1 MSLPLK
7 LASSVATWD
16 ERYAEPEFAYGDAP
30 NDFLVSRGA
39 MLEGPVLC
47 LAEGQGRNAV
57 FLAMLGLE
65 VTAVDQS
72 AVGLACAEQLAAR
85 NGVTIHTAVADL
97 GTFDLGE
104 ARWGAIVSIFAHVPD
119 AIRQAVHA
127 RIAAA
132 LKPGGL
138 FLLEAYRPEQLGLGT
153 GGPQNPALMM
163 SLAELRE
170 ELSGLEW
177 LTAEE
182 VEREIHEG
190 IYHNGLSR
198 TIQVIARKPD
208 ASRVAGAATAL

>member
-16 ERYAEPEFAYGDAP
+16 ERYSEPEFAYGDAP
-30 NDFLVSRGA
+30 NDFLVSKSE

-57 FLAMLGLE
+57 YLATRGLE
-65 VTAVDQS
+65 ITAVDQS

-85 NGVTIHTAVADL
+85 NGVAIQTAVADL
-97 GTFDLGE
+97 GAFDLGE
-104 ARWGAIVSIFAHVPD
+104 ERWGAIVSIFAHVP
-119 AIRQAVHA
+119 AAVRKALHG

-153 GGPQNPALMM
+153 GGPQNLALMM
-163 SLAELRE
+163 TLAELRE
-170 ELSGLEW
+170 ELTGLEW
-177 LTAEE
+177 LTGEE

-190 IYHNGLSR
+190 VYHNGLSR
-198 TIQVIARKPD
+198 TIQLIARKPS

>member
-1 MSLPLK
+1 MSLPVK

-30 NDFLVSRGA
+30 NDYLVSKGA
-39 MLEGPVLC
+39 MLQGPVLC

-57 FLAMLGLE
+57 YLARLGLD

-72 AVGLACAEQLAAR
+72 AVGLACAAELATR

-97 GTFDLGE
+97 GAFDLGE
-104 ARWGAIVSIFAHVPD
+104 ERWGAIVSIFAHVPE
-119 AIRQAVHA
+119 AIRQAVHG
-127 RIAAA
+127 RIATA

-163 SLAELRE
+163 SREALRDELT
-170 ELSGLEW
+170 GLDW
-177 LTAEE
+177 LEGAE

-190 IYHNGLSR
+190 VYHNGNSR
-198 TIQVIARKPD
+198 TIQVICRKRD
-208 ASRVAGAATAL
+208 T

>member
-30 NDFLVSRGA
+30 NDYLVSKGA
-39 MLEGPVLC
+39 MLQGPVLC

-57 FLAMLGLE
+57 YLARLGLD

-72 AVGLACAEQLAAR
+72 AVGLACAEELAAR
-85 NGVTIHTAVADL
+85 SGVTIHTAVADL
-97 GTFDLGE
+97 DAFDLGE
-104 ARWGAIVSIFAHVPD
+104 ERWGAIVSIFAHVPE
-119 AIRQAVHA
+119 AIRQAVHG
-127 RIAAA
+127 RIATA

-163 SLAELRE
+163 SREALRDELT
-170 ELSGLEW
+170 GLDW
-177 LTAEE
+177 LEGAE

-190 IYHNGLSR
+190 VYHNGNSR
-198 TIQVIARKPD
+198 TIQVICRKRD
-208 ASRVAGAATAL
+208 T

>member
-30 NDFLVSRGA
+30 NDFLRAQGSTLR
-39 MLEGPVLC
+39 GPVLC

-57 FLAMLGLE
+57 FLATLGLE

-85 NGVTIHTAVADL
+85 NCVAIQTAVADL
-97 GTFDLGE
+97 GGYDLGE
-104 ARWGAIVSIFAHVPD
+104 ERWGAIVSIFAHVP
-119 AIRQAVHA
+119 AAVRKALHG

-163 SLAELRE
+163 SLAELGE
-170 ELSGLEW
+170 ELTGLEW
-177 LTAEE
+177 LTGEE

-190 IYHNGLSR
+190 LYHNGLSR
-198 TIQVIARKPD
+198 TIQLIARKPD
-208 ASRVAGAATAL
+208 ASRVAGAGPAL

>member
-1 MSLPLK
+1 MSLPVK

-16 ERYAEPEFAYGDAP
+16 ERYAEPDFAYGDAP
-30 NDFLVSRGA
+30 NDYLVSQGLR
-39 MLEGPVLC
+39 LQGPVLC

-57 FLAMLGLE
+57 YLATLGLE

-85 NGVTIHTAVADL
+85 NGVAIQTAVADL
-97 GTFDLGE
+97 GTYDLGE
-104 ARWGAIVSIFAHVPD
+104 ERWGAIVSIFAHVP
-119 AIRQAVHA
+119 AAVRKALHG

-153 GGPQNPALMM
+153 GGPQNLALMM

-177 LTAEE
+177 LTGEE

-190 IYHNGLSR
+190 VYHNGLSR
-198 TIQVIARKPD
+198 TIQLIARKPD

>member
-1 MSLPLK
+1 MSLPVK

-30 NDFLVSRGA
+30 NDYLVSRG
-39 MLEGPVLC
+39 LRLQGPVLC

-57 FLAMLGLE
+57 YLATLGLE

-72 AVGLACAEQLAAR
+72 AVGLACAEQLAAQH
-85 NGVTIHTAVADL
+85 GVTIQTAVADL
-97 GTFDLGE
+97 GAYDLGE
-104 ARWGAIVSIFAHVPD
+104 ERWGAIVSIFAHVP
-119 AIRQAVHA
+119 AVVRRALHG

-153 GGPQNPALMM
+153 GGPQNLALMM

-170 ELSGLEW
+170 ELTGLEW
-177 LTAEE
+177 LTGEE
-182 VEREIHEG
+182 VERDIHEG
-190 IYHNGLSR
+190 VYHNGLSR
-198 TIQVIARKPD
+198 TIQLIARKPD

>member
-1 MSLPLK
+1 
-7 LASSVATWD
+7 
-16 ERYAEPEFAYGDAP
+16 
-30 NDFLVSRGA
+30 
-39 MLEGPVLC
+39 VLC

-57 FLAMLGLE
+57 FLATLGLE

-85 NGVTIHTAVADL
+85 NCVAIQTAVADL
-97 GTFDLGE
+97 GGYDLGE
-104 ARWGAIVSIFAHVPD
+104 ERWGAIVSIFAHVP
-119 AIRQAVHA
+119 AAVRKALHG

-163 SLAELRE
+163 SLAELGE
-170 ELSGLEW
+170 ELTGLEW
-177 LTAEE
+177 LTGEE

-190 IYHNGLSR
+190 LYHNGLSR
-198 TIQVIARKPD
+198 TIQLIARKPD
-208 ASRVAGAATAL
+208 ASRVAGAGPAL

>member
-30 NDFLVSRGA
+30 NDFLRAQGSTLR
-39 MLEGPVLC
+39 GPVLC

-57 FLAMLGLE
+57 FLATLGLE

-85 NGVTIHTAVADL
+85 NCVAIQTAVADL
-97 GTFDLGE
+97 GGYDLGE
-104 ARWGAIVSIFAHVPD
+104 ERWGAIVSIFAHVP
-119 AIRQAVHA
+119 AAVRKALHG

-163 SLAELRE
+163 SLAELGE
-170 ELSGLEW
+170 ELTGLEW
-177 LTAEE
+177 LTGEE

-190 IYHNGLSR
+190 HYHNGLSR
-198 TIQVIARKPD
+198 TIQLIARKPD
-208 ASRVAGAATAL
+208 ASRVAGAGPAL

>member
-30 NDFLVSRGA
+30 NDFLRAQGSTLR
-39 MLEGPVLC
+39 GPVLC

-57 FLAMLGLE
+57 FLATLGLE

-85 NGVTIHTAVADL
+85 NCVAIQTAVADL
-97 GTFDLGE
+97 GGYDLGE
-104 ARWGAIVSIFAHVPD
+104 ERWGAIVSIFAHVP
-119 AIRQAVHA
+119 AAVRKALHG

-163 SLAELRE
+163 SLAELGE
-170 ELSGLEW
+170 ELTGLEW
-177 LTAEE
+177 LTGEE

-190 IYHNGLSR
+190 LYHNGLSR
-198 TIQVIARKPD
+198 TIQLIARKPD
-208 ASRVAGAATAL
+208 ASRGAGAGPAL

>member
-16 ERYAEPEFAYGDAP
+16 ERYAEPDFAYGDAP
-30 NDFLVSRGA
+30 NDFLRAQGSTLR
-39 MLEGPVLC
+39 GPVLC

-127 RIAAA
+127 RIATA

-153 GGPQNPALMM
+153 GGPQNLALMM
-163 SLAELRE
+163 TLAELRE
-170 ELSGLEW
+170 ELAGLDW
-177 LTAEE
+177 LVGEE

>member
-1 MSLPLK
+1 MSLPVK

-16 ERYAEPEFAYGDAP
+16 ERYAEPDFAYGDAP
-30 NDFLVSRGA
+30 NDYLVSQGLR
-39 MLEGPVLC
+39 LQGPVLC

-57 FLAMLGLE
+57 YLATLGLE

-72 AVGLACAEQLAAR
+72 AVGLACAEQLAAQH
-85 NGVTIHTAVADL
+85 GVTIQTAVADL
-97 GTFDLGE
+97 GAYDLGE
-104 ARWGAIVSIFAHVPD
+104 ERWGAIVSIFAHVP
-119 AIRQAVHA
+119 AVVRSALHG

-153 GGPQNPALMM
+153 GGPQNPGLMM

-170 ELSGLEW
+170 ELTGLEW
-177 LTAEE
+177 LTGEE
-182 VEREIHEG
+182 VERDIHEG
-190 IYHNGLSR
+190 VYHNGLSR
-198 TIQVIARKPD
+198 TIQLIARKPD

>member
-16 ERYAEPEFAYGDAP
+16 ERYAEPDFAYGDAP
-30 NDFLVSRGA
+30 NDFLRAQGSMLRGR
-39 MLEGPVLC
+39 VLC

-57 FLAMLGLE
+57 FLATLGLN

-72 AVGLACAEQLAAR
+72 AVGLACAEQLAGR
-85 NGVTIHTAVADL
+85 NGVTNQTEVADL
-97 GTFDLGE
+97 GAFDLGE
-104 ARWGAIVSIFAHVPD
+104 ERWGAIVSIFAHVP
-119 AIRQAVHA
+119 AAVRKALHS

-153 GGPQNPALMM
+153 GGPQNLALMM

-170 ELSGLEW
+170 ELAGLDW
-177 LTAEE
+177 LVGEE

-190 IYHNGLSR
+190 VYHNGLSR
-198 TIQVIARKPD
+198 TIQVVCRKRD
-208 ASRVAGAATAL
+208 A

>member
-30 NDFLVSRGA
+30 NDFLRAQGSMLRGR
-39 MLEGPVLC
+39 VLC

-57 FLAMLGLE
+57 FLATLGLN

-72 AVGLACAEQLAAR
+72 AVGLACAEQLAGR
-85 NGVTIHTAVADL
+85 NGVTIQTEVADL
-97 GTFDLGE
+97 GAFDLGE
-104 ARWGAIVSIFAHVPD
+104 ERWGAIVSIFAHVP
-119 AIRQAVHA
+119 AAVRKALHS

-153 GGPQNPALMM
+153 GGPQNLALMM

-170 ELSGLEW
+170 ELAGLDW
-177 LTAEE
+177 LVGEE

-190 IYHNGLSR
+190 VYHNGLSR
-198 TIQVIARKPD
+198 TIQVVCRKRD
-208 ASRVAGAATAL
+208 A

>member
-1 MSLPLK
+1 MSLPVK

-30 NDFLVSRGA
+30 NDYLVSKGA
-39 MLEGPVLC
+39 MLQGPVLC

-57 FLAMLGLE
+57 YLARLGLD

-72 AVGLACAEQLAAR
+72 AVGLACAEELATR

-97 GTFDLGE
+97 GAFDLGE
-104 ARWGAIVSIFAHVPD
+104 ERWGAIVSIFAHVPE
-119 AIRQAVHA
+119 AIRQAVHG
-127 RIAAA
+127 RIATA

-163 SLAELRE
+163 SREALRDELTGLDWLEGAE
-170 ELSGLEW
+170 
-177 LTAEE
+177 
-182 VEREIHEG
+182 VDREIHEG
-190 IYHNGLSR
+190 VYHNGNSR
-198 TIQVIARKPD
+198 TIQVICRKRD
-208 ASRVAGAATAL
+208 T